1 MADPCSYEHLQ
12 QMLDSF
18 FRQDHPPTRHNNVQG
33 DEKPLDKTADTTEE
47 TTSSSFMY
55 DPSKSFA
62 SWLSSQDYDSG
73 NIAAVPDSPH
83 LLGIDAD
90 DDTTY
95 LSEELRHND
104 GTSPEEMYDGSKSI
118 AEWLSSRDADN
129 VVLTSVSPQRRK
141 AQFEGLMFQSAH
153 GQVGGGNK
161 NMSQYDSNGV
171 CNETNG
177 ATSAGMLSNICYGNE
192 VARILSETCGCTII
206 TQLND
211 LLDTTHCDGDI
222 VDDNNENHYQDEI
235 IGVDEEAVEVPID
248 NEIHHIRCNSN
259 EEETSAT
266 ERDDMEEICL
276 NDTFEASLD
285 GGIHNT
291 NDDEETHKSEKDE
304 KDDGLVEEA
313 HVPAVTPEKQLNDGE
328 EASCAPEK
336 EDEQDF
342 PMDETTASA
351 VRPKKS
357 FDRYDS
363 HLDDGARK
371 KLSQMLLDSSLFH
384 HQSNNNEWSSGF
396 ESTNDAWRS
405 GCSVDGED
413 INTVDLESLDDA
425 LNNHD
430 EIFREPRAPP
440 SLSQEV
446 HLLGASFA
454 ASSVSSDHDTI
465 FERVL
470 YEENRSKQIGHVD
483 VSPLKKVA
491 ETRESFLD
499 RTSRREDNHSRRS
512 TISSKEDEPKVVRAQ
527 DISRRED
534 DHSRLLSSV
543 GNGERGL
550 KGRTQTYSRREDN
563 HSRRSSLSSREKEL
577 EGRTRDNSR
586 REDKHHSRLLSTR
599 SKEEEPKVLK
609 ENTIIVM
616 SVRGRKGKDKY
627 ARHAR
632 KQRLASKVTSLKP

>member
-1 MADPCSYEHLQ
+1 MILSKHRLMVVFTTLTTTKKRTNLKRMKRMMAWWKKRMFLQLRRRNSSTTEKKHRVHPKRKMNKISRWTRQLHLQ
-12 QMLDSF
+12 LD
-18 FRQDHPPTRHNNVQG
+18 Q
-33 DEKPLDKTADTTEE
+33 
-47 TTSSSFMY
+47 
-55 DPSKSFA
+55 
-62 SWLSSQDYDSG
+62 
-73 NIAAVPDSPH
+73 
-83 LLGIDAD
+83 
-90 DDTTY
+90 
-95 LSEELRHND
+95 
-104 GTSPEEMYDGSKSI
+104 
-118 AEWLSSRDADN
+118 
-129 VVLTSVSPQRRK
+129 
-141 AQFEGLMFQSAH
+141 
-153 GQVGGGNK
+153 
-161 NMSQYDSNGV
+161 
-171 CNETNG
+171 
-177 ATSAGMLSNICYGNE
+177 
-192 VARILSETCGCTII
+192 
-206 TQLND
+206 
-211 LLDTTHCDGDI
+211 
-222 VDDNNENHYQDEI
+222 
-235 IGVDEEAVEVPID
+235 
-248 NEIHHIRCNSN
+248 
-259 EEETSAT
+259 
-266 ERDDMEEICL
+266 
-276 NDTFEASLD
+276 
-285 GGIHNT
+285 
-291 NDDEETHKSEKDE
+291 
-304 KDDGLVEEA
+304 
-313 HVPAVTPEKQLNDGE
+313 
-328 EASCAPEK
+328 
-336 EDEQDF
+336 
-342 PMDETTASA
+342 
-351 VRPKKS
+351 KKS

>member
-1 MADPCSYEHLQ
+1 MADPCSYEHFQ

-18 FRQDHPPTRHNNVQG
+18 FRQDDDPPTRHNNVQG

-90 DDTTY
+90 DDDTTY

-141 AQFEGLMFQSAH
+141 AQFEGLMFHSAH
-153 GQVGGGNK
+153 EQVGGGNK
-161 NMSQYDSNGV
+161 NMSQYDSNGA
-171 CNETNG
+171 CNEAND
-177 ATSAGMLSNICYGNE
+177 ATPASMAYNICYGNE

-222 VDDNNENHYQDEI
+222 QDDNNQNHYQDEI
-235 IGVDEEAVEVPID
+235 LGVDEEAVEVPID

-285 GGIHNT
+285 DGIHDSN
-291 NDDEETHKSEKDE
+291 NDDEETCKSEKEE

-313 HVPAVTPEKQLNDGE
+313 HAPAVTPEKQLNDGE

-336 EDEQDF
+336 EDGQGR
-342 PMDETTASA
+342 PSASA
-351 VRPKKS
+351 VRPNKS

-384 HQSNNNEWSSGF
+384 HQANNNEWSSGF
-396 ESTNDAWRS
+396 EPTNDAWRS

-413 INTVDLESLDDA
+413 INTMDLESLDDA

-430 EIFREPRAPP
+430 EIFRERKAPP
-440 SLSQEV
+440 SLTQEV

-470 YEENRSKQIGHVD
+470 YEENRTKQIGHVD

-512 TISSKEDEPKVVRAQ
+512 TISSKEDEPKGIRAQ
-527 DISRRED
+527 GSSRK
-534 DHSRLLSSV
+534 DHSRRSMVS
-543 GNGERGL
+543 NGE

-563 HSRRSSLSSREKEL
+563 HSRRSSLSSREKEV
-577 EGRTRDNSR
+577 EGRTRDNFR
-586 REDKHHSRLLSTR
+586 REDKHSRRLSTR